1 MRPQGAAHCHW
12 QTRLCAASESTPAR
26 SVAEESS
33 LAPAYESMERCTR
46 FFTCFLYSFLSSS
59 LLEKARDAASGLRCV
74 AGSGDGFDAS
84 SPTSAC
90 VVRTQRRP
98 RVKRRLCAAPGLRCG
113 AQAAQALLY
122 ITSAL
127 EYGGPPRASVRA
139 LREPQVAGSAAARA
153 ACFGGKRLA
162 P

>member
-1 MRPQGAAHCHW
+1 MLYSNAPPLTLTLSALW
-12 QTRLCAASESTPAR
+12 QSRYP
-26 SVAEESS
+26 
-33 LAPAYESMERCTR
+33 SMERCTR

-90 VVRTQRRP
+90 VVRTRWSP

-122 ITSAL
+122 STSAL

-139 LREPQVAGSAAARA
+139 LREPQVAGSAAGGRLCCCQGGAFDQARA
-153 ACFGGKRLA
+153 PSAA
-162 P
+162 S